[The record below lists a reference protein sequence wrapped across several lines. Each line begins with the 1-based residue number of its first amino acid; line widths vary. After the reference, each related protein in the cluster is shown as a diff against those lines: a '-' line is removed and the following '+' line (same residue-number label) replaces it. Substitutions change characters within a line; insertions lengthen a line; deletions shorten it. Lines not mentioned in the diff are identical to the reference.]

1 MATLA
6 RRAACLA
13 SGLLAL
19 SSLACVSTAAASSSH
34 AGATAPPT
42 VVALHVPTGSTYA
55 ALSFVSCSSAGSCA
69 AGGTEIS
76 GRVSRAM
83 VATEQRGVWGPAQGV
98 GPALTGSTTS
108 RIGGIAC
115 PVPGSC
121 VAVGVYD
128 HVAPVTGNDRYSGF
142 LALQHGSGWSTVQPI
157 PLMGLGAA
165 SYFITA
171 LQCPSKNACVIL
183 GLTNITVDASTPF
196 AQTWQN
202 GKWGAA
208 HIFSVSALGK
218 GASVAEMALSCPSI
232 SFCTAVGQFSGD
244 HGSTTPLSVSM
255 AKGKW
260 GPLTAHKGYHS
271 TTNINE
277 LTSVSCVA
285 PGTCVATGQTVNK
298 TNPLDGDPLIMSES
312 AGRWAAPITLASPY
326 PAGPYAAATQMPV
339 VSCVSDTDC
348 SGLVTGGTAGYPIG
362 VATMRGAGH
371 WSVVDTLNL
380 AKLGKYSAPSLRA
393 LSCLTDSCVAVG
405 SGAVGANGAGSH
417 VPLVV
422 SLHGKL

>member
-1 MATLA
+1 VALSAIAFDRRTISPMATLA

-183 GLTNITVDASTPF
+183 GLTNITVDASSPF

-277 LTSVSCVA
+277 L
-285 PGTCVATGQTVNK
+285 
-298 TNPLDGDPLIMSES
+298 S

-393 LSCLTDSCVAVG
+393 LSCLTDNCVAVG